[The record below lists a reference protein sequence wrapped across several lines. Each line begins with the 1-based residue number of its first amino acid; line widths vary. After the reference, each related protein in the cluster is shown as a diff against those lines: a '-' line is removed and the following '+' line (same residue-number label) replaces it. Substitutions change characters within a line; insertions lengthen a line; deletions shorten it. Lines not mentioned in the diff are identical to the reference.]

1 MATSAEFQ
9 SFRIDRDDGLPLAF
23 TGVLLAQVES
33 SPDWARSDYSGA
45 TGRWQRFAIYRT
57 QAGAFVC
64 ARHNLTQWQDE
75 RDELVAEVVPDL
87 AGIAK
92 FFGIG
97 ALARTLIR
105 RLFHEDGIDLAEHV
119 E

>member
-1 MATSAEFQ
+1 MATSADFQ
-9 SFRIDRDDGLPLAF
+9 SFRIERGNGLPLAF

-33 SPDWARSDYSGA
+33 SPDRARSDYSGA

-57 QAGAFVC
+57 QAGAIVC
-64 ARHNLTQWQDE
+64 VRHNLTQWQGE
-75 RDELVAEVVPDL
+75 RDEAAAEVVPDL

-92 FFGIG
+92 FFGTG
-97 ALARTLIR
+97 HLARALIR
-105 RLFHEDGIDLAEHV
+105 RLYDEDGTDLAEHV